1 MPSTKLAAHSTENA
15 TESSTINST
24 ANSSVPAIN
33 GAFMHGLSLANLS
46 SKQQAWLL
54 IGGLFIIVLIWDI
67 WARLFVPSVVHSGK
81 QEQHNIVSAQ
91 HSQLDQ
97 QTQQAINKLYANF
110 DVPEPEIT
118 PTADVKPKLGMS
130 LEEQQAQNG
139 KLDKLFIDDNQYL
152 LSGVFWD
159 KQYFAVLLKIDVN
172 TNTPEEIKVA
182 QGQVFGSYT
191 IEHITKQQITFVN
204 GARTISLSM
213 FK

>member
-1 MPSTKLAAHSTENA
+1 MPSTKLAAHSTANA
-15 TESSTINST
+15 TTDFAE
-24 ANSSVPAIN
+24 NSSEPAIN
-33 GAFMHGLSLANLS
+33 KSFIPSLSLANVN

-54 IGGLFIIVLIWDI
+54 IGGLLVIILMWDI
-67 WARLFVPSVVHSGK
+67 YARLNVPSVVYSTK

-91 HSQLDQ
+91 HSLLDQ
-97 QTQQAINKLYANF
+97 QAQQAINKLYANF
-110 DVPEPEIT
+110 DVPEPEVT
-118 PTADVKPKLGMS
+118 PDADADNKPKLGMS

-182 QGQVFGSYT
+182 KGQVFGSYT
-191 IEHITKQQITFVN
+191 IECIAKQQITFVN
-204 GARTISLSM
+204 GARTITLSM

>member
-1 MPSTKLAAHSTENA
+1 MPSTKLAAHSTDNA
-15 TESSTINST
+15 TTDF
-24 ANSSVPAIN
+24 AGNSSEPAIN
-33 GAFMHGLSLANLS
+33 RSFIPSLSLANMN

-54 IGGLFIIVLIWDI
+54 IGGLLVIILMWDI
-67 WARLFVPSVVHSGK
+67 YVRLYVPSVVYSSK

-91 HSQLDQ
+91 HSLLDQ

-110 DVPEPEIT
+110 DVPEPEFT
-118 PTADVKPKLGMS
+118 PDSDNKPKLGMS

-159 KQYFAVLLKIDVN
+159 KQYFAVLLKIGVN

-191 IEHITKQQITFVN
+191 IERITKQQITFVN
-204 GARTISLSM
+204 GARTITLSM